1 MKVEYKYNEVTG
13 DFELVETTEV
23 SNILSINA
31 MITSNIDHIRDGQ
44 TFVGI
49 DFGTSTTVVS
59 IASYEKSSH
68 TLKVEPMRLD
78 QFLEDGTRYQSEKL
92 PTVIAWYKDVFLV
105 GEGASNL
112 KYKLHKGENIWYSF
126 KMEIGEDLG
135 AKYYNS
141 QVKNKNGISIINPK
155 DCVKVFFMYL
165 KMLIARY
172 CEKHHLPSNI
182 NYAVSIPASFEANQR
197 KDLMEALETNG
208 MTLTKQSLIDEP
220 NAAFISY
227 VHESQTSEKPLAIN
241 PNYNPKV
248 LVFDF
253 GGGTCDISILEIGK
267 SVNGLYSKNLA
278 ISKFTKLGGDDVDR
292 YITYHYILPRF
303 LSRNGKKAADF
314 ITSERQFIA
323 TQLYK
328 IAEKLKVQISRS
340 LAVKMNDFVIP
351 DEKNSAQ
358 KASLRIPIEVRTT
371 KGILSQADFYL
382 TYQELTD
389 TMNVFLKKSK
399 RATKIQGE
407 EEYNNIFM
415 PIDSAIEKSNI
426 DTDELD
432 YILLI
437 GGSAQSPYIQEA
449 LNNYFTNSTLLVPQD
464 LQTHVSQG
472 AAIHSLLMNGMNKCI
487 IQPITSEPIVVI
499 TRGNHNLIAMPAGTV
514 IPSDTVTIDDL
525 VTSSLGQSA
534 IEIPICVGNEN
545 KILSNLKITRSG
557 GFPPNAKV
565 TLTMEI
571 NADKLLQVYAS
582 CMGVSC
588 MINPQNPFAN
598 KELSSEERMVLAA
611 ERRANLESEQNGGRP
626 SRETLEH
633 LREAYESADN
643 HLKAAET
650 YDLQHSLYPGT
661 CNLNNIGVLY
671 HNAGNYSK
679 AIEFYELALE
689 ESPRSYMI
697 LSNLGYTYMLD
708 GNMQKAEESLLK
720 AHEIAPYHGITLIK
734 LARLE
739 ERQGKRVE
747 ARQHKEEA
755 FEVLKKQWEKNTLGR
770 VELGWFSSLASE
782 LGHRDIYNQI
792 RESRANSS
800 SEDLYND
807 DNLVTSI

>member
-13 DFELVETTEV
+13 DFELVETTDI

-31 MITSNIDHIRDGQ
+31 MISSNIAQIREGQ
-44 TFVGI
+44 TYVGI

-59 IASYEKSSH
+59 IASYDKSSK
-68 TLKVEPMRLD
+68 TIKVEPMRLD
-78 QFLEDGTRYQSEKL
+78 QLLEDGTRYQSEKL

-112 KYKLHKGENIWYSF
+112 KYKLHKGEDIWYSF

-135 AKYYNS
+135 AKYFNS
-141 QVKNKNGISIINPK
+141 KVKNKNGISIINPI
-155 DCVKVFFMYL
+155 DCVKVFYMYL
-165 KMLIARY
+165 KILIARY
-172 CEKHHLPSNI
+172 CEKHHLSANI

-208 MTLTKQSLIDEP
+208 MTLTRQSLIDEP

-267 SVNGLYSKNLA
+267 SVTGLYSKNIA

-292 YITYHYILPRF
+292 YITYHYLLPRF
-303 LSRNGKKAADF
+303 LSRNGKKVEDF

-328 IAEKLKVQISRS
+328 ISEKLKVQISRS
-340 LAVKMNDFVIP
+340 LAVKMNDFIIP
-351 DEKNSAQ
+351 DDKNSTN

-371 KGILSQADFYL
+371 KGILSGVDFYL
-382 TYQELTD
+382 TYKELTD
-389 TMNVFLKKSK
+389 TMNVFLKKNK

-415 PIDSAIEKSNI
+415 PIESAIEKSNI

-449 LNNYFTNSTLLVPQD
+449 LNNYFSNSTLLVPQD

-472 AAIHSLLMNGMNKCI
+472 AAIHSLLMNGLNKCI

-499 TRGNHNLIAMPAGTV
+499 TRGNHNKMVMPAGTV

-525 VTSSLGQSA
+525 ATSREGQSV
-534 IEIPICVGNEN
+534 IELPICVGNEN
-545 KILSNLKITRSG
+545 KILCNLKISRSG
-557 GFPPNAKV
+557 GFPRNEKV

-571 NADKLLQVYAS
+571 NADKLLQVNAS

-588 MINPQNPFAN
+588 MIEPQNPFAN

-611 ERRANLESEQNGGRP
+611 ERKANLESEQNGGKP
-626 SRETLEH
+626 SRQTLED
-633 LREAYESADN
+633 LREAYKKAGNDF
-643 HLKAAET
+643 KAAET
-650 YDLQHSLYPGT
+650 YELQNSLYPGT
-661 CNLNNIGVLY
+661 CSLNNIGVLY
-671 HNAGNYSK
+671 HNSGNYSK
-679 AIEFYELALE
+679 AIEFYELELE
-689 ESPRSYMI
+689 KNPRSYI
-697 LSNLGYTYMLD
+697 TLSNLGHTCMQS
-708 GNMQKAEESLLK
+708 GNLQKAEENLLK
-720 AHEIAPYHGITLIK
+720 AHEIAPFHGITLIK
-734 LARLE
+734 LAQLE
-739 ERQGKRVE
+739 VKLGKRDE
-747 ARQHKEEA
+747 ARQHKEKA
-755 FEVLKKQWEKNTLGR
+755 FEILKKQWEKKTLDK
-770 VELGWFSSLASE
+770 VELGWFSSLALE
-782 LGHRDIYNQI
+782 LGHREIYNQI
-792 RESRANSS
+792 RESRTNSS
-800 SEDLYND
+800 SEGLYND
-807 DNLVTSI
+807 ENLATSI